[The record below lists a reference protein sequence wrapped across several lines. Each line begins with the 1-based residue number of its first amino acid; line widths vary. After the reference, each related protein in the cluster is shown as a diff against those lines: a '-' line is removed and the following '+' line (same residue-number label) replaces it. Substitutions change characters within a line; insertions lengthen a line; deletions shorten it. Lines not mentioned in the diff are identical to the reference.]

1 MHFRPVTLALAA
13 VAALVA
19 TGALLAT
26 GPAQATPEEPP
37 RAALEEARKAATEL
51 VTSVRGELVKAIEA
65 SGPLRAIAVC
75 KYAVPEIASSV
86 SRKFG
91 ARVMRV
97 TLTPRNPALGGA
109 DAWEQKVLMG
119 FDERVARGEKADG
132 MEQYEVVN
140 EPAGKFMRYA
150 RALPV
155 QPVCMN
161 CHGPAEQLS
170 ESIRNQLGHDYPHDR
185 ALGSAVGKVRGAV
198 SYKKPL

>member
-1 MHFRPVTLALAA
+1 MHLRS
-13 VAALVA
+13 
-19 TGALLAT
+19 ALLSPSAWLFSLAVLAWA
-26 GPAQATPEEPP
+26 PAAASPEDPP
-37 RAALEEARKAATEL
+37 RAALDDARKAATEL

-75 KYAVPEIASSV
+75 KYVVPEIASSV
-86 SRKFG
+86 SRKYG

-109 DAWEQKVLMG
+109 DPWEQRALMS

-132 MEQYEVVN
+132 MEQFEVVN

-155 QPVCMN
+155 QPVCMA
-161 CHGPAEQLS
+161 CHGTADQLS
-170 ESIRNQLGHDYPHDR
+170 ESIRHQLGHDYPHDR
-185 ALGSAVGKVRGAV
+185 ALGSTVGKVRGAV